1 MSDLSGVTHAW
12 PIRCVDGRSSVRCAS
27 RTSDSKQSV
36 RRCSLRISVLRILA
50 LVLVCVA
57 AIPCRAQDKVTILYD
72 AFGDSA
78 ELTKDWGF
86 SALVEHNGKR
96 ILFDT
101 GNNAAIFEHN
111 VKALGVDLT
120 KLDFVVISHRHADHT
135 TGLRYVLGVNPKV
148 TVYVP
153 ADGANGFG
161 GALIPET
168 FFRADDSLP
177 AKMRY
182 FGGSKPE
189 DLTSGKPYDTGNFVL
204 VNQLTE
210 VSPGIFLV
218 RTVSQKTG
226 TLELPELTLA
236 IKRSNGLLLVD
247 GCSHAGIEAI
257 LEAASVVDPK
267 TEIVFGGLHLVTTP
281 VVEIDALVENL
292 KTKWRVQRIAPGHCT
307 GEPAFARL
315 RKSYGANYLY
325 ASLGTTVALK

>member
-1 MSDLSGVTHAW
+1 L
-12 PIRCVDGRSSVRCAS
+12 
-27 RTSDSKQSV
+27 RTF
-36 RRCSLRISVLRILA
+36 VLRILVF
-50 LVLVCVA
+50 VLVCVA
-57 AIPCRAQDKVTILYD
+57 AIPCQAQDKVTILYD
-72 AFGDSA
+72 AFGESA
-78 ELTKDWGF
+78 QLTKDWGF
-86 SALVEHNGKR
+86 SALVEHDGKR

-120 KLDFVVISHRHADHT
+120 KLDFVVISHRHTDHT
-135 TGLRYVLGVNPKV
+135 TGLRYVLSVNPKV

-153 ADGANGFG
+153 ADGGNGFG
-161 GALIPET
+161 GPTFPAA

-182 FGGSKPE
+182 FGGTAPK
-189 DLTSGKPYDTGNFVL
+189 DLTWGKLYDTGNFVL

-236 IKRSNGLLLVD
+236 IKRPDGLLLVD
-247 GCSHAGIEAI
+247 GCSHSGIEAI
-257 LEAASVVDPK
+257 LEAASEVDPR
-267 TEIVFGGLHLVTTP
+267 TEVVFGGLHLVTTP
-281 VVEIDALVENL
+281 LSEIDVLVEKL
-292 KTKWRVQRIAPGHCT
+292 KTKWKVQEIAPGHCT

-315 RKSYGANYLY
+315 RKAYGENYLY
-325 ASLGTTVALK
+325 AGLGTTVELK

>member
-1 MSDLSGVTHAW
+1 
-12 PIRCVDGRSSVRCAS
+12 
-27 RTSDSKQSV
+27 
-36 RRCSLRISVLRILA
+36 LRIHVLRILA
-50 LVLVCVA
+50 FVLVCAA

-72 AFGDSA
+72 AFGESA
-78 ELTKDWGF
+78 QLTKDWGF

-120 KLDFVVISHRHADHT
+120 QLDFVVISHRHADHM
-135 TGLRYVLGVNPKV
+135 TGLRYVLSVNPKV

-161 GALIPET
+161 GPPIPAT

-182 FGGSKPE
+182 FGGTEPE
-189 DLTSGKPYDTGNFVL
+189 DLTFGKLYDTGHFVL
-204 VNQLTE
+204 VNQSTE

-257 LEAASVVDPK
+257 LEAASAVDPR
-267 TEIVFGGLHLVTTP
+267 TEVVFGGLHLVTTP

-292 KTKWRVQRIAPGHCT
+292 KTKWKVQRIAPGHCT

-315 RKSYGANYLY
+315 RKAYGENYLY
-325 ASLGTTVALK
+325 AGLGTTVELK

>member
-1 MSDLSGVTHAW
+1 M
-12 PIRCVDGRSSVRCAS
+12 
-27 RTSDSKQSV
+27 
-36 RRCSLRISVLRILA
+36 RIHVLRILA

-72 AFGDSA
+72 AFGEST

-111 VKALGVDLT
+111 VKALGVNLT
-120 KLDFVVISHRHADHT
+120 QVDFVVISHRHADHT
-135 TGLRYVLGVNPKV
+135 TGLRYVLSVNPNV

-161 GALIPET
+161 GAPIPDA

-177 AKMRY
+177 TKMRY
-182 FGGSKPE
+182 FAGTEPE
-189 DLTSGKPYDTGNFVL
+189 HLTFGKLHDSGNFVL
-204 VNQLTE
+204 VSQLTE
-210 VSPGIFLV
+210 VSPRIFLV
-218 RTVSQKTG
+218 RTVSQKTES
-226 TLELPELTLA
+226 LELPELTLA
-236 IKRSNGLLLVD
+236 IKRSDGLLLVD

-257 LEAASVVDPK
+257 LEAASVVDPR

-281 VVEIDALVENL
+281 LGEIDALVENL
-292 KTKWRVQRIAPGHCT
+292 KAKWKVQRIAPGHCT

-315 RKSYGANYLY
+315 RKAYGENYLY
-325 ASLGTTVALK
+325 AGLGTTVELK

>member
-1 MSDLSGVTHAW
+1 
-12 PIRCVDGRSSVRCAS
+12 
-27 RTSDSKQSV
+27 
-36 RRCSLRISVLRILA
+36 LA
-50 LVLVCVA
+50 FVLVCAA

-72 AFGDSA
+72 AFGESA
-78 ELTKDWGF
+78 QLTKDWGF

-120 KLDFVVISHRHADHT
+120 QLDFVVISHRHADHT
-135 TGLRYVLGVNPKV
+135 TGLRYVLSVNPKV

-161 GALIPET
+161 GPPIPAT

-182 FGGSKPE
+182 FGGTEPE
-189 DLTSGKPYDTGNFVL
+189 DLTFGKLYDTGHFVL
-204 VNQLTE
+204 VNQSTE

-257 LEAASVVDPK
+257 LEAASAVDPR
-267 TEIVFGGLHLVTTP
+267 TEVVFGGLHLVTTP

-292 KTKWRVQRIAPGHCT
+292 KTKWKVQRIAPGHCT

-315 RKSYGANYLY
+315 RKAYGENYLY
-325 ASLGTTVALK
+325 AGLGTTVELK

>member
-1 MSDLSGVTHAW
+1 
-12 PIRCVDGRSSVRCAS
+12 
-27 RTSDSKQSV
+27 
-36 RRCSLRISVLRILA
+36 LRIHALRILTF
-50 LVLVCVA
+50 LLMYVA
-57 AIPCRAQDKVTILYD
+57 AVPCRAQDKVTILYD
-72 AFGDSA
+72 AFGESKA
-78 ELTKDWGF
+78 LTKDWGF

-101 GNNAAIFEHN
+101 GNDATIFEHN

-135 TGLRYVLGVNPKV
+135 TGLRYVLKVNPNV

-153 ADGANGFG
+153 ADGGNGFG
-161 GALIPET
+161 GPPFPKT
-168 FFRADDSLP
+168 FLRADDSLP

-182 FGGSKPE
+182 FGGTEPE
-189 DLTSGKPYDTGNFVL
+189 HFAWGKLYDIGNFVL
-204 VNQLTE
+204 VDQTTE

-218 RTVSQKTG
+218 RTVSEKKG

-236 IKRSNGLLLVD
+236 IKRPNGLLLVD

-257 LEAASVVDPK
+257 LKSASAVDPR

-281 VVEIDALVENL
+281 AEEIDALAGNL
-292 KTKWRVQRIAPGHCT
+292 KTKWNVQKIAPGHCT

-315 RKSYGANYLY
+315 KKAYGENYVY
-325 ASLGTTVALK
+325 AGLGTKIEQ

>member
-1 MSDLSGVTHAW
+1 M
-12 PIRCVDGRSSVRCAS
+12 
-27 RTSDSKQSV
+27 
-36 RRCSLRISVLRILA
+36 RIHVLRILA
-50 LVLVCVA
+50 LLLACVA
-57 AIPCRAQDKVTILYD
+57 AVPCWAQDKVTILYD
-72 AFGDSA
+72 AFGESK
-78 ELTKDWGF
+78 ELTKDWGY

-101 GNNAAIFEHN
+101 GNDAAIFEHN
-111 VKALGVDLT
+111 VNALGVDLT

-135 TGLRYVLGVNPKV
+135 TGLRYVLRVNPNV

-161 GALIPET
+161 GVAIPKT
-168 FFRADDSLP
+168 YLRADESLP

-182 FGGSKPE
+182 YGGADPE
-189 DLTSGKPYDTGNFVL
+189 HFTAGKLYDTDNFVL
-204 VNQLTE
+204 VNNQLTE

-218 RTVSQKTG
+218 RTVSQKKG

-236 IKRSNGLLLVD
+236 IKRPNGLLLVD

-257 LEAASVVDPK
+257 LEGASALDPR

-281 VVEIDALVENL
+281 VEEIDVLVENL
-292 KTKWRVQRIAPGHCT
+292 KTKWKVQRIAPGHCT

-315 RKSYGANYLY
+315 KKAYGENYLY
-325 ASLGTTVALK
+325 AGLGTRLED